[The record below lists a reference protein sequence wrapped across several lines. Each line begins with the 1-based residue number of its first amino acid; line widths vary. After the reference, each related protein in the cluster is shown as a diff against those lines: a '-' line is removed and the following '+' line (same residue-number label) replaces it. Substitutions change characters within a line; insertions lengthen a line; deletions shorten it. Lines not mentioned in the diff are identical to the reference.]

1 MIDLFSEL
9 AIVLLI
15 SSLFAFLLA
24 RFKQP
29 LILAYIAS
37 GLSISAF
44 GLVGGIEE
52 ETLPFFAS
60 LGIALLLFLVGLE
73 IKIRDLLTLGRL
85 SFWIGIG
92 QIFFTAVFG
101 FIIAKFFG
109 FSNVSAIYLALALTF
124 SSTVV
129 VIKLL
134 SEKRDLDSLY
144 GKITVSFLLVQD
156 FVAVVILLLL
166 GGVGGENLLLSVF
179 SVIIKGSVFLFVT
192 YLFGRFIL
200 PRIFL
205 PIAHLGELLV
215 IFSLSWAFVL
225 ASFGQLLG
233 FPIEVG
239 AFLAGVSIGGLPYHY
254 QIAARV
260 RPLRDFFVVIFFILL
275 GFQMSFS
282 DVSRYLGPALV
293 FSIFVLLG
301 TPLIVL
307 AVMGYLGFRR
317 RTAFF
322 SSVAVAQISEFSLIL
337 VVLGARLG
345 HITQELVSLTTLI
358 ALITIGVSTYMI
370 KYTRQLYTFFNHYLD
385 IFERKTTREPRVE
398 RPREFENHIILVG
411 ADRMGRDILR
421 NLEGKGEDYLV
432 VDFNPEIV
440 KRLTA
445 QKISVIFGDAT
456 DPEVL
461 SELNLSSAK
470 LILST
475 VPDVEDN
482 AVLIAEAKKRGYK
495 GPFIVTSEFPEDA
508 VKLYNEGA
516 DYVILPHALGGK
528 HISRLLSDHWE
539 DLSVFKA
546 QKDKHLAEVLERETS

>member
-9 AIVLLI
+9 AILLFI
-15 SSLFAFLLA
+15 SSLFAFLVA

-29 LILAYIAS
+29 LILAYIAA

-44 GLVGGIEE
+44 GLVKGIEE

-73 IKIRDLLTLGRL
+73 IKIRDLLTVGRL
-85 SFWIGIG
+85 SFWTGIG
-92 QIFFTAVFG
+92 QIFFTSIFSFV
-101 FIIAKFFG
+101 IAKLFG
-109 FSNVSAIYLALALTF
+109 FSNVSAVYLSLALTF

-129 VIKLL
+129 VVKLL

-156 FVAVVILLLL
+156 FVAVVILLFL

-179 SVIIKGSVFLFVT
+179 SVIIKGTIFLLAT

-200 PRIFL
+200 PQIFL
-205 PIAHLGELLV
+205 QIAHLGELLV
-215 IFSLSWAFVL
+215 IFSLSWAFLL
-225 ASFGQLLG
+225 ASFGQLFG
-233 FPIEVG
+233 FPIEIG

-282 DVSRYLGPALV
+282 DVTRNFFPAII

-345 HITQELVSLTTLI
+345 HITGEIVSLTTLI
-358 ALITIGVSTYMI
+358 ALITIGVSTYLI
-370 KYTRQLYTFFNHYLD
+370 KYTRQLYAFFYRYLD
-385 IFERKTTREPRVE
+385 IFERKTPKEPKTE
-398 RPREFENHIILVG
+398 RPAEFANHVILVG
-411 ADRMGRDILR
+411 ADRMGRAILR
-421 NLEGKGEDYLV
+421 NLEGKREDYLV

-440 KRLTA
+440 KHLTA
-445 QKISVIFGDAT
+445 RKIPVIFGDAT

-461 SELNLSSAK
+461 SELNMPSAK

-475 VPDVEDN
+475 VPDIEDN
-482 AVLIAEAKKRGYK
+482 MLLISEAKKKGYRG
-495 GPFIVTSEFPEDA
+495 PLIVTAEFPHNA

-528 HISRLLSDHWE
+528 HMSRLLSDHWG
-539 DLSVFKA
+539 DLNIFKT
-546 QKDKHLAEVLERETS
+546 QKDKHLAEVLERESY

>member
-200 PRIFL
+200 PRVFL

-215 IFSLSWAFVL
+215 TFSLSWAFVL

-282 DVSRYLGPALV
+282 DVSRYLGPAIV

-385 IFERKTTREPRVE
+385 IFEKKTTREPRVE

-482 AVLIAEAKKRGYK
+482 AVLITEAKKRGYK

>member
-1 MIDLFSEL
+1 M
-9 AIVLLI
+9 
-15 SSLFAFLLA
+15 
-24 RFKQP
+24 
-29 LILAYIAS
+29 
-37 GLSISAF
+37 
-44 GLVGGIEE
+44 
-52 ETLPFFAS
+52 
-60 LGIALLLFLVGLE
+60 
-73 IKIRDLLTLGRL
+73 
-85 SFWIGIG
+85 
-92 QIFFTAVFG
+92 
-101 FIIAKFFG
+101 
-109 FSNVSAIYLALALTF
+109 
-124 SSTVV
+124 
-129 VIKLL
+129 
-134 SEKRDLDSLY
+134 
-144 GKITVSFLLVQD
+144 
-156 FVAVVILLLL
+156 
-166 GGVGGENLLLSVF
+166 
-179 SVIIKGSVFLFVT
+179 
-192 YLFGRFIL
+192 
-200 PRIFL
+200 
-205 PIAHLGELLV
+205 
-215 IFSLSWAFVL
+215 
-225 ASFGQLLG
+225 
-233 FPIEVG
+233 
-239 AFLAGVSIGGLPYHY
+239 AGVSIGGLPYHY